1 MAERAYQVL
10 FVGTGNAARS
20 IIAEAFLN
28 AAGKGRFHAWSAG
41 LRPAGVVH
49 PLAIELL
56 VQQRIETTPLRPK
69 GWEEFARSDAPG
81 LDFVFTVC
89 DVAADEPGLRLPG
102 DPVRAHWGVADP
114 ATPSGSDEM
123 RRRRFFQAYNVL
135 ANRIRLLLS
144 LPIDKLDRLTL
155 QRRVAYI
162 GSEGA

>member
-20 IIAEAFLN
+20 IIAEAFMN
-28 AAGKGRFHAWSAG
+28 AAGKGRFHARSTG
-41 LRPAGVVH
+41 VRPAGAVH

-56 VQQRIETTPLRPK
+56 SQQRIETTPLRAK
-69 GWEEFARSDAPG
+69 GLEEFVQPGAPAI
-81 LDFVFTVC
+81 DFVFTVC
-89 DVAADEPGLRLPG
+89 DVAAGEQGLHLPG

-114 ATPSGSDEM
+114 ATFPGGDDL

-155 QRRVAYI
+155 QRRVAHI